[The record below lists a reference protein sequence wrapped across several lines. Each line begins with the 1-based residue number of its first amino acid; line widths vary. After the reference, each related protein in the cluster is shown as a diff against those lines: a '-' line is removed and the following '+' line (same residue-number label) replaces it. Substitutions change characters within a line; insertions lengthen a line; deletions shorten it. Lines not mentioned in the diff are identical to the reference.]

1 MAKSERLSYIDI
13 AKGILIMLVVFHHI
27 PHIVKNAGI
36 CDSLCILLD
45 SKRYIYSTFFMPAFF
60 LVTGFCSNFDVP
72 FFDFL
77 KKNVK
82 TILIPA
88 FCLGAISEW
97 IRLIGL
103 GETQLI
109 AYCKLGFSTFIK
121 FGGPYWFLSSLFLS
135 KIIYWIENRFIK
147 STKMK
152 FAVSLLLLIIGIGIN
167 NRCTI
172 VEYWYFLHA
181 FALSFF
187 LFAGQI
193 EKKKQFHGNK
203 YVFCCS
209 LLIYGVLIFFL
220 KVHPSVTA
228 FIAVSDVY
236 IPCFITLSLSGSFM
250 LLYIC
255 KKFASCVFFERLG
268 KDSLII
274 YTLHIAIARIMVN
287 ILSGYFCVS
296 MMKSFLTFL
305 FIYSATLL
313 ILMLFAKCLNTKYFQ
328 FLIGKF

>member
-27 PHIVKNAGI
+27 PHIVKNAGMYDPF
-36 CDSLCILLD
+36 CLLLD
-45 SKRYIYSTFFMPAFF
+45 SKRYIYTTFFMPAFF

-72 FFDFL
+72 FFKFL

-88 FCLGAISEW
+88 FCLGAIAEW

-135 KIIYWIENRFIK
+135 KIIYWIENRFVK
-147 STKMK
+147 STKIK
-152 FAVSLLLLIIGIGIN
+152 FTISLLLLIIGICIS
-167 NRCTI
+167 NRYSF
-172 VEYWYFLHA
+172 VEYWYILHA
-181 FALSFF
+181 LVFPLF
-187 LFAGQI
+187 LLVGQI
-193 EKKKQFHGNK
+193 EKNKQFHSNK
-203 YVFCCS
+203 YVFGCS
-209 LLIYGVLIFFL
+209 LLIYGILIFLL
-220 KVHPSVTA
+220 KEHPSITA
-228 FIAVSDVY
+228 VIAVSDAY
-236 IPCFITLSLSGSFM
+236 IPCFIILSVCGSFI

-255 KKFASCVFFERLG
+255 KKISSCGFLERLG
-268 KDSLII
+268 KDSLVI

-287 ILSGYFCVS
+287 ILSGCFCVS

-313 ILMLFAKCLNTKYFQ
+313 ILMLVAKCMNTKYLQ